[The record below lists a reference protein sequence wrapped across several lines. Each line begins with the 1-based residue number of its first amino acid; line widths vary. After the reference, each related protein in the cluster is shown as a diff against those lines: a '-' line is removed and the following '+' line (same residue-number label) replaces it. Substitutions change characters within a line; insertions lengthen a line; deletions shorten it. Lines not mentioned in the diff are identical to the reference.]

1 MKKRVTYIEQMEHS
15 ECGLACIAMILSYY
29 QHHTSLSELRDEF
42 GVPKGGGSFF
52 HLSMIAQKK
61 GMKARGFRCNAAS
74 LNRFPFPLVVHWD
87 QKHFVVLERVK
98 KNQYY
103 IVDPEV
109 GKRKLSLKE
118 FEHFYSGAAL
128 SFERTESFEEKKR
141 KNDISFF
148 INAVKQQKAS
158 ILFLIY
164 PFFNA
169 AADCYWDPAVNKMG
183 DGRGSVNGAKIT
195 FNHFRL
201 FIN

>member
-1 MKKRVTYIEQMEHS
+1 MKKRNSMKKRVTYIEQMEHS

-74 LNRFPFPLVVHWD
+74 LNRFPFPLVLHWD
-87 QKHFVVLERVK
+87 QKHFVVLEKVK

-118 FEHFYSGAAL
+118 FE
-128 SFERTESFEEKKR
+128 R
-141 KNDISFF
+141 
-148 INAVKQQKAS
+148 
-158 ILFLIY
+158 
-164 PFFNA
+164 
-169 AADCYWDPAVNKMG
+169 
-183 DGRGSVNGAKIT
+183 
-195 FNHFRL
+195 
-201 FIN
+201 